1 MKKKIIQCF
10 LLFML
15 MTTPVTIY
23 ASEPSDVP
31 SEFEV
36 DNSSV
41 PVSKS
46 VFYTKEN
53 GIEVAEAYNEYNKEE
68 LERNKLIGTKCFT
81 NTEDYI
87 EIKSEASESSDSIG
101 KMYSDSLGEIINV
114 QDEWIQIKSGSIENG
129 WIPKDSLITGEEA
142 ESKANEV
149 GVTYAKVNTTTLKVR
164 TEASADATVL
174 GLVPKDEELVVQ
186 EQADGWVKISIEEGD
201 GWVSTDYVDIW
212 TEYQYAESAE
222 EEAAR
227 LAEEEAEREDAAK
240 RAEAAREEYRK
251 ETKTSTSENS
261 SENTQ
266 MTLSSGSSNGQ
277 AVIDYATQF
286 VGNPYVWGG
295 SSLTNGTDC
304 SGFVMSV
311 YANFGIS
318 LPHSSTA
325 LRSVGYEVSYA
336 DAQPGDIICYS
347 GHVALYCGDGTIV
360 HASTAATG
368 IKYSSATY
376 NTILCVRRIF

>member
-68 LERNKLIGTKCFT
+68 LERNKLIGTKCFA

-212 TEYQYAESAE
+212 TEYQYAESTE

-261 SENTQ
+261 
-266 MTLSSGSSNGQ
+266 
-277 AVIDYATQF
+277 
-286 VGNPYVWGG
+286 
-295 SSLTNGTDC
+295 
-304 SGFVMSV
+304 
-311 YANFGIS
+311 
-318 LPHSSTA
+318 
-325 LRSVGYEVSYA
+325 
-336 DAQPGDIICYS
+336 
-347 GHVALYCGDGTIV
+347 
-360 HASTAATG
+360 
-368 IKYSSATY
+368 
-376 NTILCVRRIF
+376 

>member
-68 LERNKLIGTKCFT
+68 LERNKLIGTKCFA

-87 EIKSEASESSDSIG
+87 EIKSEASGSSDSIG